1 MLIGDARNMQ
11 EFCGMLSDKPLL
23 RPGIWLGE
31 GMRSQNGILLD
42 RMQRF
47 KGPESAVVVLCGLE
61 SSLSDAQDELLFV
74 GISRANSVC
83 HAVSQSSARRCFE
96 ART

>member
-1 MLIGDARNMQ
+1 MLIGDARHMQ
-11 EFCGMLSDKPLL
+11 EFCGMLSEKPLL
-23 RPGIWLGE
+23 RPGIWLEE
-31 GMRSQNGILLD
+31 GMRSQNGMPLD
-42 RMQRF
+42 RVQRL

-61 SSLSDAQDELLFV
+61 SSLSNAQDELLFV
-74 GISRANSVC
+74 GIGRANWVC